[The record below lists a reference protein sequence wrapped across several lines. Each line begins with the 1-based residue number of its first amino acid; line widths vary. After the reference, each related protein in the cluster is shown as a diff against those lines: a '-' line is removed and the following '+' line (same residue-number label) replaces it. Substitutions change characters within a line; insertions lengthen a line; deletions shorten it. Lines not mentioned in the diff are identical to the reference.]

1 MRKITLITGAGR
13 GIGFGIAEK
22 FAQNDNDL
30 ILIIRNK
37 KQINNLKNIEKKYS
51 IKVKIMVGDLR
62 KTSFINKLKKFQ
74 K

>member
-1 MRKITLITGAGR
+1 MRKLLNYWSGR

-37 KQINNLKNIEKKYS
+37 KQLII
-51 IKVKIMVGDLR
+51 
-62 KTSFINKLKKFQ
+62 
-74 K
+74 